1 MWVLSESHPEA
12 WRCVHG
18 ARWRLLE
25 SYALARQE
33 GLASPVGL
41 VADLRHPRAV
51 HVLRQLTLSPAAAKT
66 DPVYAGC
73 VERGALCSAL
83 MPIAPKLGEL
93 LFSRGDEAG
102 SWTALVL
109 QDEEVVLSATWQ
121 ELISGSAPKARGIAK
136 SKARREKC
144 AEGVSARAMTPSE
157 V

>member
-1 MWVLSESHPEA
+1 MMVLSESHPEA

-41 VADLRHPRAV
+41 VADVRHPRAAQL
-51 HVLRQLTLSPAAAKT
+51 LRQLLLAPSNGK
-66 DPVYAGC
+66 DPIYAGC

-83 MPIAPKLGEL
+83 VSIAPKLAEF
-93 LFSRGDEAG
+93 LFSRADEPG

-109 QDEEVVLSATWQ
+109 QDDEVVLSASWQ
-121 ELISGSAPKARGIAK
+121 ELISGAGAK
-136 SKARREKC
+136 DSVGQRSERR
-144 AEGVSARAMTPSE
+144 R
-157 V
+157 

>member
-1 MWVLSESHPEA
+1 MAVLSESHPEA

-41 VADLRHPRAV
+41 VADVRHPRAAQL
-51 HVLRQLTLSPAAAKT
+51 LRQLLLAPTGGK

-83 MPIAPKLGEL
+83 VSIAPKLAEF
-93 LFSRGDEAG
+93 LFSRADEPG

-109 QDEEVVLSATWQ
+109 QDEEVVLSASWQ
-121 ELISGSAPKARGIAK
+121 ELISGAGAK
-136 SKARREKC
+136 DSVGQRSERR
-144 AEGVSARAMTPSE
+144 R
-157 V
+157 

>member
-1 MWVLSESHPEA
+1 M
-12 WRCVHG
+12 HG

-41 VADLRHPRAV
+41 VADVRHARAV
-51 HVLRQLTLSPAAAKT
+51 QVLRQLMLSPST
-66 DPVYAGC
+66 TSINPVYAGC

-83 MPIAPKLGEL
+83 MPIAPKLAEL

-109 QDEEVVLSATWQ
+109 QEEEVVLSASWQ
-121 ELISGSAPKARGIAK
+121 ELISGS
-136 SKARREKC
+136 
-144 AEGVSARAMTPSE
+144 SARAQQGAGQRSE
-157 V
+157 RRR

>member
-1 MWVLSESHPEA
+1 M
-12 WRCVHG
+12 HG

-51 HVLRQLTLSPAAAKT
+51 QVLRQLMLSPSST
-66 DPVYAGC
+66 SHEPLYAGC

-83 MPIAPKLGEL
+83 MSIAPKLAEL
-93 LFSRGDEAG
+93 LFSHGDEAG

-109 QDEEVVLSATWQ
+109 QDAEVVLSASWQ
-121 ELISGSAPKARGIAK
+121 ELISGT
-136 SKARREKC
+136 
-144 AEGVSARAMTPSE
+144 SARASVGQRSE
-157 V
+157 RRR

>member
-1 MWVLSESHPEA
+1 
-12 WRCVHG
+12 VHG

-51 HVLRQLTLSPAAAKT
+51 QVLRQLTLSPSIT
-66 DPVYAGC
+66 GSDPIYAGC

-83 MPIAPKLGEL
+83 MSIAPKLAEL

-102 SWTALVL
+102 AWTALVL
-109 QDEEVVLSATWQ
+109 QDEEAVLSASWQ
-121 ELISGSAPKARGIAK
+121 ELISGNAPRASVGQR
-136 SKARREKC
+136 SERR
-144 AEGVSARAMTPSE
+144 R
-157 V
+157 

>member
-1 MWVLSESHPEA
+1 VLSESHPEA

-51 HVLRQLTLSPAAAKT
+51 QVLRQLTLSPGASKT

-83 MPIAPKLGEL
+83 MPVAPKLAEF
-93 LFSRGDEAG
+93 LFSRADEPG
-102 SWTALVL
+102 TWTALVL
-109 QDEEVVLSATWQ
+109 QDDEVVLNATWQ
-121 ELISGSAPKARGIAK
+121 ELISGAGAKASAGQR
-136 SKARREKC
+136 SERR
-144 AEGVSARAMTPSE
+144 R
-157 V
+157 

>member
-1 MWVLSESHPEA
+1 MGVRSESHPEA

-51 HVLRQLTLSPAAAKT
+51 QVLRQLTLAPSVNQVE
-66 DPVYAGC
+66 PVYAGC

-83 MPIAPKLGEL
+83 MAIAPKLAEF
-93 LFSRGDEAG
+93 LFSRGDEPGA
-102 SWTALVL
+102 WTALVL
-109 QDEEVVLSATWQ
+109 QDEEVILSATWQ
-121 ELISGSAPKARGIAK
+121 ELISGAGAK
-136 SKARREKC
+136 SSLGQRSERR
-144 AEGVSARAMTPSE
+144 R
-157 V
+157 

>member
-1 MWVLSESHPEA
+1 MTVLSESHPEA

-41 VADLRHPRAV
+41 VADVRHPRAAQL
-51 HVLRQLTLSPAAAKT
+51 LRQLLLAPSPGK

-83 MPIAPKLGEL
+83 MAIAPKLAEF
-93 LFSRGDEAG
+93 LFSRADEPG
-102 SWTALVL
+102 CWTALVL

-121 ELISGSAPKARGIAK
+121 ELISGAGAK
-136 SKARREKC
+136 DSVGQRSERR
-144 AEGVSARAMTPSE
+144 R
-157 V
+157 

>member
-1 MWVLSESHPEA
+1 MNSDSHPKA
-12 WRCVHG
+12 WRCVHS

-41 VADLRHPRAV
+41 VADLGCPRAV
-51 HVLRQLTLSPAAAKT
+51 QILRQLLLAPGSGKV

-83 MPIAPKLGEL
+83 VQITPQLVEY
-93 LFSRGDEAG
+93 LFSRADEPG

-109 QDEEVVLSATWQ
+109 QDEEVVLSGSWQ
-121 ELISGSAPKARGIAK
+121 ELISSTAGKVNVGQRTE
-136 SKARREKC
+136 RR
-144 AEGVSARAMTPSE
+144 R
-157 V
+157 

>member
-1 MWVLSESHPEA
+1 MLSETHPEA

-51 HVLRQLTLSPAAAKT
+51 QVLRQLMLAPSTSGEPI
-66 DPVYAGC
+66 YAGC

-83 MPIAPKLGEL
+83 MSIAPKLAEL
-93 LFSRGDEAG
+93 LFARGDEAG

-109 QDEEVVLSATWQ
+109 QDEEAVLSATWQ
-121 ELISGSAPKARGIAK
+121 ELISGSAPRASVGQR
-136 SKARREKC
+136 SERR
-144 AEGVSARAMTPSE
+144 R
-157 V
+157 

>member
-1 MWVLSESHPEA
+1 MRVVSESHPEA

-51 HVLRQLTLSPAAAKT
+51 QVLRQLMLSPSASNS
-66 DPVYAGC
+66 DPLYAGC
-73 VERGALCSAL
+73 VERGALCAAL
-83 MPIAPKLGEL
+83 MSIAPKLAEV

-102 SWTALVL
+102 AWTALVL
-109 QDEEVVLSATWQ
+109 QDEEAVLSASWQ
-121 ELISGSAPKARGIAK
+121 ELISGSAPRASVGQR
-136 SKARREKC
+136 SERR
-144 AEGVSARAMTPSE
+144 R
-157 V
+157 